1 VIDRADRLAAEQDT
15 GREPARVDGDE
26 DEDDERALD

>member
-15 GREPARVDGDE
+15 GREPARVDE